1 MSRCHLADSLCD
13 GLLTLKSVFMCTV
26 ALFLSGYVIQQRTV
40 ENLRE
45 AIRPRAPR
53 ATPKS
58 YLPDKFKA
66 RITELEDGS
75 VVFLESEA
83 EEEARQQKQQLI
95 EIQHS
100 TSQPNSGQGSGDS
113 KPAEQ
118 SPGLVRA
125 SKKQLMLLDQIRHNV
140 AEKSWAVEHP
150 DPFAKNR
157 VPITAAERRR
167 LIKEELQKIA
177 GSNELVYW
185 QRRLW

>member
-1 MSRCHLADSLCD
+1 MLS
-13 GLLTLKSVFMCTV
+13 SVFMCTV

-58 YLPDKFKA
+58 YIPDKFKA

-83 EEEARQQKQQLI
+83 DEEARQQRQQLI
-95 EIQHS
+95 EIKES
-100 TSQPNSGQGSGDS
+100 TSQSTSGQEGQ
-113 KPAEQ
+113 PAEQ
-118 SPGLVRA
+118 SPGLIRA

-140 AEKSWAVEHP
+140 AQQSWAVEHP
-150 DPFAKNR
+150 DPYAKNR